1 MAACEDCGGKA
12 GLLSTICPKCAAA
25 RSEKA
30 KREKIAA
37 NAKAE
42 EQRQQIISE
51 EYKRIL
57 SDVKNGFPCFLYST
71 HYVTTD
77 PLLSG
82 ANFEINPYDDGNVKL
97 AGLEGWKVV
106 GVIPHTFGEV
116 LTNTQ
121 GMNKIWAGGF
131 GGNVIGAYVL
141 MELSLNASNVDRLSE
156 EIEEYLQKTVN

>member
-12 GLLSTICPKCAAA
+12 GLLATVCPKCSAA
-25 RSEKA
+25 RSEKS
-30 KREKIAA
+30 KQEKIAS

-42 EQRQQIISE
+42 AQRQEIIADE
-51 EYKRIL
+51 HKRIL
-57 SDVKNGFPCFLYST
+57 NDVRNGFPCFLYST
-71 HYVTTD
+71 HYVTVD

-82 ANFEINPYDDGNVKL
+82 GNFETNPYDDANVKL

-106 GVIPHTFGEV
+106 GVIPHTFGEI

-141 MELSLNASNVDRLSE
+141 MELSLNQSNVERLSE
-156 EIEEYLQKTVN
+156 EIGEYLQRTVS